1 MNDKIISIIHGLDD
15 RAVRFHGLISAKAV
29 RVREHR
35 LCIDCKTCIPAGT
48 LAITSSIKLKNS
60 QKRRVY
66 RHVDC
71 AKRTVSAA
79 LSMEEELIDMDAL
92 TYAFAD
98 YS

>member
-15 RAVRFHGLISAKAV
+15 RAVRFYGLISAKA
-29 RVREHR
+29 VREHR

-98 YS
+98 YF